1 MSNYNEAQEVF
12 DAALAE
18 MDTHIVNITSK
29 LLGKDVTQPSM
40 SERDNVLTGTVM
52 FDGEH
57 HHVELSFFDTYNA
70 RLKVLGAQ
78 EYCGFEP
85 QLVVALQHAYTELSD
100 ASDEL

>member
-18 MDTHIVNITSK
+18 MDAQVVNLTSK
-29 LLGKDVTQPSM
+29 LLGKEVSQPSV

-70 RLKVLGAQ
+70 KLKVLGGQ

-85 QLVVALQHAYTELSD
+85 QLVVALQDAYTEVSN

>member
-1 MSNYNEAQEVF
+1 MSNYNETQAAF
-12 DAALAE
+12 DAAIVE
-18 MDTHIVNITSK
+18 MDLQVVNLATK
-29 LLGKDVTQPSM
+29 LLGKEVSHPSM

-57 HHVELSFFDTYNA
+57 HHVEISFFDTYNA
-70 RLKVLGAQ
+70 RLKVLGGQ

-85 QLVVALQHAYTELSD
+85 QLVVALQDAYTEVSN

>member
-18 MDTHIVNITSK
+18 MDAQVVNLTSK
-29 LLGKDVTQPSM
+29 LLGKEVSQPSV

-57 HHVELSFFDTYNA
+57 HRVELSFFDTYNA
-70 RLKVLGAQ
+70 KLKVLGGQ

-85 QLVVALQHAYTELSD
+85 QLVVALQDAYTEVSN

>member
-18 MDTHIVNITSK
+18 MDAQVVNLTSK
-29 LLGKDVTQPSM
+29 LLGKEVSQPSV
-40 SERDNVLTGTVM
+40 SERDNVLTGTIS

-70 RLKVLGAQ
+70 KLKVLGGQ

-85 QLVVALQHAYTELSD
+85 QLVVALQDAYTEVSN